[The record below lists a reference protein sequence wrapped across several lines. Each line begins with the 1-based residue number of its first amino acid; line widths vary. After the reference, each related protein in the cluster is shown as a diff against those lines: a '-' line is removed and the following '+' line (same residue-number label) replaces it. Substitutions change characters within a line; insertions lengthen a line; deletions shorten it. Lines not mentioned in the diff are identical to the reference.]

1 MNGMRTC
8 FKSMLVILLLI
19 TGSVIVIITPIL
31 AATQGFAKKKNTR
44 KMNIVREY
52 EIPVKKGKSAGM
64 KIPAMMSFWGAT
76 NQQVIISSK
85 FSYNVKPDK
94 ITVTAD
100 NLGMPR
106 RNYVLRWNAPDVS
119 KITVKQELLVEISC
133 NNTLYTAAKLP
144 YSEEILKRFAFS
156 LGKEKNIDPEDK
168 NLEPVCQNIIKKAK
182 RAEEAVELVCDWVN
196 DNIEF
201 TSGTDYGSAETFTT
215 RKGNCNTMSRLAC
228 AMVRK
233 IGIPADI
240 VKAKF
245 IKTNNGH
252 GYIEVYFPDAGWV
265 FYDLSN
271 WNRGFKSLD
280 CLMATGWA
288 FRQKTDSNWK
298 WHDGYFLKEKDVGFY
313 QERLVPKAK
322 LRSGPKE
329 MDVLGVKVVRKKP
342 GKSVKVRH
350 LPLREVI
357 MNLLLPPGERKYVK
371 TEITEDK

>member
-1 MNGMRTC
+1 
-8 FKSMLVILLLI
+8 
-19 TGSVIVIITPIL
+19 
-31 AATQGFAKKKNTR
+31 
-44 KMNIVREY
+44 
-52 EIPVKKGKSAGM
+52 M

-76 NQQVIISSK
+76 NQQVILSSK

-240 VKAKF
+240 VGAEIKAAIF
-245 IKTNNGH
+245 TGVGIQKTVIAFHVHLMKRGNRWPDDYDNQPENNYCH
-252 GYIEVYFPDAGWV
+252 PQFSYPRE
-265 FYDLSN
+265 
-271 WNRGFKSLD
+271 FKP
-280 CLMATGWA
+280 A
-288 FRQKTDSNWK
+288 FR
-298 WHDGYFLKEKDVGFY
+298 
-313 QERLVPKAK
+313 R
-322 LRSGPKE
+322 
-329 MDVLGVKVVRKKP
+329 GVR
-342 GKSVKVRH
+342 
-350 LPLREVI
+350 
-357 MNLLLPPGERKYVK
+357 
-371 TEITEDK
+371 